1 MRLAA
6 VRRQRGLDA
15 RAAGESGGAD
25 EPCRNQRPSAA
36 LAGIVQWRDG
46 KAGTA
51 MSLRRDLA
59 VLREPGFYLAALLA
73 IVLTGGVLLFCG
85 LNAP

>member
-1 MRLAA
+1 
-6 VRRQRGLDA
+6 
-15 RAAGESGGAD
+15 
-25 EPCRNQRPSAA
+25 
-36 LAGIVQWRDG
+36 LAGIAQVRNG
-46 KAGTA
+46 TAGVA

-73 IVLTGGVLLFCG
+73 VALTGGVLLFCG

>member
-1 MRLAA
+1 LAVIA
-6 VRRQRGLDA
+6 QSR
-15 RAAGESGGAD
+15 
-25 EPCRNQRPSAA
+25 
-36 LAGIVQWRDG
+36 IG
-46 KAGTA
+46 KVGMA

-73 IVLTGGVLLFCG
+73 IMLTGGVLLFCG

>member
-1 MRLAA
+1 
-6 VRRQRGLDA
+6 
-15 RAAGESGGAD
+15 
-25 EPCRNQRPSAA
+25 
-36 LAGIVQWRDG
+36 
-46 KAGTA
+46 

-73 IVLTGGVLLFCG
+73 IMLTGGVLLFCG